1 MKVNYKIS
9 MLSSSFILRS
19 NIGSVGRKI
28 LKFSISLRSNMSTST
43 TEIERKFPCTPAIL
57 QYCKSNAVSSRE
69 ISMSDVY
76 FDNQS
81 FGLTTRDMWLRQR
94 NNTLELKSPMSSTVI
109 NESDKEETLVGL
121 DFYKESTDLSEIAN
135 ILHNTADITVKF
147 NENTTNMDEVIS
159 SLSTAGV
166 VPFGTFITKRTRYS
180 LRVKLPPA
188 AEWMQASPTIQA
200 QKTHINLFVDIDI
213 VKYIL
218 PDQSKD
224 SDTNIQG
231 SGTIQEHSDALTYEI
246 GEIELDFSTHQHDNS
261 TTTGTGCAVA
271 VEDTQHITP
280 TGTTTTTTV
289 DTEYNNTIMS
299 HIFQV
304 IGIHPAPVRGK
315 VLEYLARF
323 RPQHYE
329 ALHQSGQLA
338 SKGL

>member
-1 MKVNYKIS
+1 MINNDLLQQKEIKVNYKIS
-9 MLSSSFILRS
+9 MLSSSFILRFNMIS
-19 NIGSVGRKI
+19 TGSVGRKI
-28 LKFSISLRSNMSTST
+28 LKFSISLRSNMSTSI
-43 TEIERKFPCTPAIL
+43 TEIERKFPCTPDIL

-109 NESDKEETLVGL
+109 NNSDNEETLVGL
-121 DFYKESTDLSEIAN
+121 DFYKESTDLLEIAN
-135 ILHNTADITVKF
+135 ILHSTADVTVKF

-159 SLSTAGV
+159 SLSAAGV

-188 AEWMQASPTIQA
+188 AEWMQASPPIPA
-200 QKTHINLFVDIDI
+200 QQTHVNMFVDIDI

-224 SDTNIQG
+224 SDSSIQG
-231 SGTIQEHSDALTYEI
+231 TGTIQEHSEALAYEI
-246 GEIELDFSTHQHDNS
+246 GEIEL
-261 TTTGTGCAVA
+261 A
-271 VEDTQHITP
+271 TP
-280 TGTTTTTTV
+280 SGTTTTPTGSTTTTAV
-289 DTEYNNTIMS
+289 DKEYNNAIMS

-315 VLEYLARF
+315 VLEYIARF

-329 ALHQSGQLA
+329 ALRQSGQLA